1 MRLVI
6 SISPV
11 NDASFV
17 MYPLYPPAYQ
27 RMKMKNFEN
36 DIRSEVFK
44 RVMPAIAFREITL
57 FFIELNSNLDGYYL
71 LLHYNVTENV
81 AYLNPFFNL
90 SSQDQWVTD

>member
-1 MRLVI
+1 
-6 SISPV
+6 
-11 NDASFV
+11 
-17 MYPLYPPAYQ
+17 MYPPVHPAYQ

-57 FFIELNSNLDGYYL
+57 FFIELNSNRDGYYL
-71 LLHYNVTENV
+71 LLHYNVTKSV

-90 SSQDQWVTD
+90 SSQDQWLTE

>member
-1 MRLVI
+1 
-6 SISPV
+6 
-11 NDASFV
+11 
-17 MYPLYPPAYQ
+17 
-27 RMKMKNFEN
+27 MKMKNFEN

-71 LLHYNVTENV
+71 LLHYNVTKNV

>member
-1 MRLVI
+1 MHLVI

-17 MYPLYPPAYQ
+17 MYPPAYQ

-36 DIRSEVFK
+36 GVRSEIFK
-44 RVMPAIAFREITL
+44 RVMPAIAILEITL
-57 FFIELNSNLDGYYL
+57 FFIELNCNRDGYYL
-71 LLHYNVTENV
+71 LLHYNVTKNV